1 MAKADQIPMHP
12 DNKLLAFD
20 RAEEY
25 LRQGKVITI
34 FPEARL
40 NPERQL
46 IRSGTGAVH
55 LSLITGAPIIPI
67 GFYVRAQCLR
77 YIGRQKKDRI
87 SKGYWQTHGH
97 CYLHTGPPWKPGEDT
112 VQQEESAK
120 RRELTRKLME
130 MIEAQAVLAR
140 QDCTRESGMPVDGRT
155 NDSQS

>member
-25 LRQGKVITI
+25 LRQGKVIAI

-55 LSLITGAPIIPI
+55 LSLITGAPVIPI
-67 GFYVRAQCLR
+67 GFYVPAQCLR
-77 YIGRQKKDRI
+77 YIGRQKKTEYRRDTGRLTVTAICI
-87 SKGYWQTHGH
+87 SGHPGSQAKILFNKKSLRKGA
-97 CYLHTGPPWKPGEDT
+97 
-112 VQQEESAK
+112 S
-120 RRELTRKLME
+120 
-130 MIEAQAVLAR
+130 
-140 QDCTRESGMPVDGRT
+140 
-155 NDSQS
+155 